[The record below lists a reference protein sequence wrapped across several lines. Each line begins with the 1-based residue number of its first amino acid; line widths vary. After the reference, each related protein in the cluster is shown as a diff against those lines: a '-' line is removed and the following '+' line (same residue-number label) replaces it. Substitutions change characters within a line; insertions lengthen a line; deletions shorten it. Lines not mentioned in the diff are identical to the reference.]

1 VKILAGIDFSE
12 VSNQVVSKAS
22 EYALSFNAKLWL
34 VHVAAPDPDY
44 VGYDVGPKVI
54 RDQRAGVLRKEHKEL
69 QQYANEC
76 NDKGV
81 RCIPL
86 LVQGSTL
93 DTLLEVLN
101 KLNVDLIVIG
111 SHNNSSLYD
120 FVVGSIKNELFHKA
134 KTPILL
140 VPKNMKE
147 SNGKKKK

>member
-1 VKILAGIDFSE
+1 MKILAGIDFTKVSE
-12 VSNQVVSKAS
+12 QVVLKAA
-22 EYALSFNAKLWL
+22 EYAAAFNAKLWL
-34 VHVAAPDPDY
+34 VHVAAPEPDF

-54 RDQRAGVLRKEHKEL
+54 RHQRAGVLRQEHKLL
-69 QQYANEC
+69 QQYADEC
-76 NDKGV
+76 TAKGV
-81 RCIPL
+81 HCIPL

-111 SHNNSSLYD
+111 SHNSSSLYD

-140 VPKNMKE
+140 VPKNIR
-147 SNGKKKK
+147 SNKK